1 MADIERIATELA
13 ALSPKDRELVLQ
25 RLQIIGSRTREVGN
39 RLQRR
44 SGSSM
49 WGDLIGE
56 RLYDTYGVAVAVVQN
71 IKLRSENND
80 DLRFD
85 THDSHRYARRGHT
98 TIEIISYGITRSD
111 M

>member
-25 RLQIIGSRTREVGN
+25 RLQIIGSRTRQVGN

-85 THDSHRYARRGHT
+85 THDGHI